1 VTRVVTEQAPSAK
14 PVSISFKVTDQW
26 TTIIDVP
33 DYDVPVVGFGTTRRI
48 APGVAEISSPLMIS
62 NIDTLS
68 SNISVRIIR
77 GERYI
82 TDAQDET
89 DYDDTTGNGT
99 FNGGTGF
106 TVSDVITLLN
116 NATIDVDAVSGG
128 SVTEF
133 TILSVGNRV
142 FRDGNAQTAI
152 GMFSTTGGTG
162 NGFILTA
169 RENNYDATDG
179 IYSLTN
185 DYPVEPRDTMIIPL
199 NGQFLLTGD
208 RLQVKASHNN
218 RLIVTISYTEGQSE
232 EDDVFTGL

>member
-1 VTRVVTEQAPSAK
+1 MTRVVTEQAPSAK

-33 DYDVPVVGFGTTRRI
+33 DYDVPVVGFGTTRRV
-48 APGVAEISSPLMIS
+48 APGVAEISSPLMVA
-62 NIDTLS
+62 NIDALS

-99 FNGGTGF
+99 FNGGAGF
-106 TVSDVITLLN
+106 VVSDVITMMN
-116 NATIDVDAVSGG
+116 DATITVDAVSGG
-128 SVTEF
+128 TVTQF
-133 TILSVGNRV
+133 TITTVGERV

-152 GMFSTTGGTG
+152 QMFSSTGGIATG
-162 NGFILTA
+162 FALTA
-169 RENNYDATDG
+169 RENNYDPTDG

-208 RLQVKASHNN
+208 RLQVKATHND
-218 RLIVTISYTEGQSE
+218 RLITTISYTEGQSE